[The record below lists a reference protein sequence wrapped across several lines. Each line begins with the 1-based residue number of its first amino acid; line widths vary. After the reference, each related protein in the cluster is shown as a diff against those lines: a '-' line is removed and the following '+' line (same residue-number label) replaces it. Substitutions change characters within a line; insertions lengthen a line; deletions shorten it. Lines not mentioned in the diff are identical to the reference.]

1 MDLGLKE
8 RVAIVAASSQGLGK
22 AVAMGLAKEGAWLA
36 LCARTEATLI
46 EAAEEIRRATGA
58 RVMTRA
64 LDVTN
69 YDQVLRF
76 VADTVEEYGQLDICV
91 ANAGG
96 PPTKSFAETTLGDW
110 HRAAE
115 LNLMSTV
122 YVAQETLPVRQSRRC
137 GPVFAIPTMPVN
149 RRAPCRCRV

>member
-22 AVAMGLAKEGAWLA
+22 AVAMGLAKEGARLA
-36 LCARTEATLI
+36 LCARTEATLA
-46 EAAEEIRRATGA
+46 EAAEEIRRAAGA

-69 YDQVLRF
+69 YDQVRQF

-91 ANAGG
+91 ANARG
-96 PPTKSFAETTLGDW
+96 PPTKSFAETPLGDRR
-110 HRAAE
+110 RAAE
-115 LNLMSTV
+115 LH
-122 YVAQETLPVRQSRRC
+122 
-137 GPVFAIPTMPVN
+137 
-149 RRAPCRCRV
+149 